1 MGSNLTD
8 AMKLSKDSSFS
19 PEHWAKHFFLGWN
32 IAQNYVLT
40 LFSAKNFFVITVRLL
55 YVLFVAGILMISA

>member
-19 PEHWAKHFFLGWN
+19 PEYWAKHFFLGWN
-32 IAQNYVLT
+32 IAQNYMLT
-40 LFSAKNFFVITVRLL
+40 LFSTKNFSVVIVRLL
-55 YVLFVAGILMISA
+55 YVLFVEILMMSA